1 MADQKRSTRLD
12 WEDVRVLVEM
22 ARQGTLSATARVLG
36 VTHATVGRR
45 IANLE
50 SDLEQ
55 VLFIRET
62 GRYVLT
68 EAGKRI
74 LELAGPMSDGA
85 NAIMRAVSGLQGEL
99 TGPVRITATE
109 AVGVYIVMPALKVI
123 RERYPNLDLNLRIT
137 QQNLSLARNDADI
150 AIRLAKPEPGA
161 GIQSIRIA
169 ELAYHLYGARG
180 YIDGRKPELYEYIGY
195 SEEFAQWSES
205 KTLDQ
210 LARGGRTAV
219 RINHLGNRIEAA
231 RLGLGLALIPRAM
244 AEPWPELVRVSK
256 GAPVMRREIYLLVHD
271 DLRDV
276 PRVKACIDVLTEVI
290 AFGHVPPV

>member
-1 MADQKRSTRLD
+1 M
-12 WEDVRVLVEM
+12 RVLVEM
-22 ARQGTLSATARVLG
+22 ARQGSLSATARALG

-68 EAGKRI
+68 EAGKRV
-74 LELAGPMSDGA
+74 LELASPMSEGA
-85 NAIMRAVSGLQGEL
+85 DSIMRAVSGLQGEL
-99 TGPVRITATE
+99 TGPVRITCTE
-109 AVGVYIVMPALKVI
+109 AVGVHIVMPALKVI
-123 RERYPNLDLNLRIT
+123 RQRYPNLDLILRIT
-137 QQNLSLARNDADI
+137 QQNLSLVRNDADI
-150 AIRLAKPEPGA
+150 AIRLAKPEPVA
-161 GIQSIRIA
+161 RIRSIKIA
-169 ELAYHLYGARG
+169 ELAYHLYGARS
-180 YIDGRKPELYEYIGY
+180 YIDGRKRELYEYIGY
-195 SEEFAQWSES
+195 SEEFAQWPEA

-256 GAPVMRREIYLLVHD
+256 GAPVMRREIHLLVHD
-271 DLRDV
+271 DLQNV
-276 PRVKACIDVLTEVI
+276 PRVRACIEVLTEVI
-290 AFGHVPPV
+290 AFGHIPPT